1 MSDLISRKMVIEALY
16 NHYEVNN
23 KAQNATMDEC
33 IMLVKNIPSAE
44 PKKGRW
50 RHYEGVLTCLEC
62 GAEFYDDIMEYTGDE
77 VPHFCPD
84 CGANMEG

>member
-44 PKKGRW
+44 PEIVHCG
-50 RHYEGVLTCLEC
+50 EC
-62 GAEFYDDIMEYTGDE
+62 VFAEWAKAKMEASE
-77 VPHFCPD
+77 
-84 CGANMEG
+84 